1 MKYLINYMWVIAVVL
16 LTACGDDESSVVV
29 PSDRGTVADTDGN
42 VYNWVRIGDLQ
53 WTTSNA
59 RNGTDM
65 CDLQYFDGW
74 DYVDAFSESK
84 KEELRK
90 DYIPVYGNLMSY
102 EDALASAPEGWRLP
116 SDEDWQALERMLGM
130 ADTDSKGWRGKD
142 SAFKMMEE
150 TGGTELALRIG
161 GICTWKAVYGWM
173 ELELDYVKEYG
184 YYWTSTI
191 DPSYTDHEA
200 AYYRKLCFGRGSVE
214 RQCGTTDK
222 LMNVRW
228 VRDAR

>member
-1 MKYLINYMWVIAVVL
+1 
-16 LTACGDDESSVVV
+16 
-29 PSDRGTVADTDGN
+29 
-42 VYNWVRIGDLQ
+42 
-53 WTTSNA
+53 
-59 RNGTDM
+59 
-65 CDLQYFDGW
+65 
-74 DYVDAFSESK
+74 
-84 KEELRK
+84 
-90 DYIPVYGNLMSY
+90 
-102 EDALASAPEGWRLP
+102 
-116 SDEDWQALERMLGM
+116 
-130 ADTDSKGWRGKD
+130 
-142 SAFKMMEE
+142 MMEE